1 MQPGSPYPPQEPP
14 AGQPPYP
21 GQPDPAREWQPGY
34 PQGYPQPVFQA
45 APLPAPRRSRT
56 GLIVLVVAAVVVG
69 LGGGGTAA
77 YLMFG
82 TSSAA
87 TPAAAPIRH
96 RSAPPAAPGRYRT
109 APIDCAKLD
118 VPPYTFTSQWKMTL
132 QDNEYMEDCQG
143 SIDGHTSA
151 GSAEVDV
158 ERDIGPGGLATARD
172 AMTAGGQP
180 LPGTGFE
187 NSPNVTYPS
196 EFGGCEIE
204 YLRSNEYV
212 SADFE
217 ALPGVHDLASCA
229 QVGLPYVQKLYALV
243 G

>member
-1 MQPGSPYPPQEPP
+1 MQPGSPYSPQEP
-14 AGQPPYP
+14 P
-21 GQPDPAREWQPGY
+21 GQPDPARGWQAGY
-34 PQGYPQPVFQA
+34 PQGYPQPGFQA
-45 APLPAPRRSRT
+45 APPPAPRGSRT
-56 GLIVLVVAAVVVG
+56 GLIVLIVVIAAVVG

-82 TSSAA
+82 TPS
-87 TPAAAPIRH
+87 AAAPTAPVRH
-96 RSAPPAAPGRYRT
+96 SSTPPTAPGRYTT
-109 APIDCAKLD
+109 APVECAKLD
-118 VPPYTFTSQWKMTL
+118 VPPYAFTSQWKMTL
-132 QDNEYMEDCQG
+132 QDNEYMQDCQG

-151 GSAEVDV
+151 GSAEVDI

-180 LPGTGFE
+180 LSGTGFE
-187 NSPNVTYPS
+187 NPPNVTYPS

-229 QVGLPYVQKLYALV
+229 QAGLPYVQKLYALV